1 MNIFIDSNILYK
13 DPFLTKGYNKVLNSL
28 SKHEDVTL
36 FISKAVYMEVLRGY
50 EDFLE
55 EQLKIANEIQN
66 KLSPYLLK
74 NKHKFIIDAKL
85 EDFSQDF
92 EDQYQQL
99 QKENKLRIIDFDKD
113 VLHSVIET
121 DMYEKSPFI
130 KKNEMK
136 NKGGETIRFK
146 KKEIRD
152 AIIWYSYK
160 IFIQKNDLED
170 CYFIS
175 NNTNDFGDKN
185 AKKVPENA
193 PYTLHPEL
201 NENIAITPYKSIK
214 GFILHNDREVKA
226 LFEELENRHL
236 SILSESLS
244 DKIKEELDNGFA
256 DTLINRYFI
265 EPILSETQDF
275 LSDKQP
281 EDIHSDYFM
290 GGYIDPDMGDIT
302 KIQVYDIEFYGGE
315 IIITVDIEVDMHVD
329 VYLYNPV
336 HDSRNDQYEYYATDI
351 VKVEESIVF
360 VIPINIEKEINEEIF
375 SFEEYIDGFEPD
387 NLGIEFIQCTN
398 IDHTEMFPE
407 EYAYEEVK

>member
-1 MNIFIDSNILYK
+1 MNIFIDSNILYR

-28 SKHEDVTL
+28 AKHEDVTL
-36 FISKAVYMEVLRGY
+36 FISKAVYMEVLRGHKA
-50 EDFLE
+50 FLE
-55 EQLKIANEIQN
+55 EQLKTATEIQN
-66 KLSPYLLK
+66 KLTPYLLK
-74 NKHKFIIDAKL
+74 HKHKFIIDAKL
-85 EDFSQDF
+85 EDFLQDF

-113 VLHSVIET
+113 VLHFVMET

-130 KKNEMK
+130 KKNEIK
-136 NKGGETIRFK
+136 NKGGEIIPFK

-160 IFIQKNDLED
+160 TFIQKNGLED

-175 NNTNDFGDKN
+175 NNTNEFGDKN
-185 AKKVPENA
+185 AKNVPENA

-214 GFILHNDREVKA
+214 GFLIHNDWEIK
-226 LFEELENRHL
+226 LSFKELEDRH
-236 SILSESLS
+236 SFILSENLS
-244 DKIKEELDNGFA
+244 EKIKEELDNGFA
-256 DTLINRYFI
+256 NTLINRYFI

-275 LSDKQP
+275 LSEKQP

-290 GGYIDPDMGDIT
+290 GGYIDSDMGDIT

-315 IIITVDIEVDMHVD
+315 IIITVDIELDMHVD

-336 HDSRNDQYEYYATDI
+336 HDSRDDKHEYYATDI
-351 VKVEESIVF
+351 VKVEASVVF
-360 VIPINIEKEINEEIF
+360 VIPINIEKEINEESF

-387 NLGIEFIQCTN
+387 NLNIEFIQWTN
-398 IDHTEMFPE
+398 IEHKEMFPE
-407 EYAYEEVK
+407 DYDY